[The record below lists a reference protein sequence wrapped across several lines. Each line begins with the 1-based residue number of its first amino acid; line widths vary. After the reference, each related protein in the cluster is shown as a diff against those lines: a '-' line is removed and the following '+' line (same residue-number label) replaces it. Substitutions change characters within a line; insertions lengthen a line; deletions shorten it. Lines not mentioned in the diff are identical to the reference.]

1 MKSRNRIII
10 TCLVLSSGLLSFRY
24 VVNDNYFDIIKNIE
38 IFTNVYKAL
47 NANYAD
53 DVDPN
58 RLMKIGV
65 DAMVNSLD
73 PYTVFYSEST
83 VEKYRYLQEG
93 KYTGIGGKL
102 RKIDD
107 MITITETMEKSPLTV
122 SGLKAGDQI
131 SAIQGKSVVGI
142 SVNDFMD
149 LLKTYGGQ
157 SVTLTVNRTGE
168 DKPLK
173 YELKTGEVEVDN
185 VPYYKMVD
193 GDIGYVIL
201 TTFTRNASGN
211 IKNAINSLKK
221 ENPDMKGIILDLRNN
236 GGGLLGEAV
245 DICNLFLP
253 EGKLVVSTKGKV
265 REKDQIYSTR
275 NSALEPDLPLA
286 VLINGSSASASEIVS
301 GVVQDYDRGVLIGS
315 RSFGKGLV
323 QNTREIGYNSRL
335 KITISKYYIPSERC
349 IQGVEYEDGT
359 PVDIPDSL
367 RTQYK
372 TKNGRIV
379 LDGGGVKPDII
390 MTEEPETELLRAL
403 KKQNVFLKYIN
414 EYVAQNDS
422 IVDAELFTYTDDAGF
437 QEYLLRTN
445 FTYEHS
451 HEKKLKTILEGA
463 INETEKTAVQEALAA
478 INTFKSQELEEAMPA
493 IRSILEEEIASRYYY
508 ERGRV
513 AVSLRNDAEVNQAVS
528 ILKDQDQY
536 NKILGNQ

>member
-1 MKSRNRIII
+1 MKTKKYLIII
-10 TCLVLSSGLLSFRY
+10 CLALTTGLLSFRY

-83 VEKYRYLQEG
+83 IEKYRYLQEG

-102 RKIDD
+102 NLVDGF
-107 MITITETMEKSPLTV
+107 ITITEAMEKSPITM

-131 SAIQGKSVVGI
+131 LEIEGKSVEGV

-149 LLKTYGGQ
+149 LLRTYGGD
-157 SVTLTVNRTGE
+157 SVSLTIRRVGSDSPITNNLR
-168 DKPLK
+168 
-173 YELKTGEVEVDN
+173 TGEVEVDN
-185 VPYYKMVD
+185 VPYYKIVD

-211 IKNAINSLKK
+211 IKKAINSLKA
-221 ENPDMKGIILDLRNN
+221 ENPELKGIILDLRNN

-245 DICNLFLP
+245 DICNLFIP

-265 REKDQIYSTR
+265 REKDQIYNTR
-275 NSALEPDLPLA
+275 NSPLEPDMPLA

-301 GVVQDYDRGVLIGS
+301 GVMQDYDRGVLIGS

-349 IQGVEYEDGT
+349 IQGVEYENGE
-359 PVDIPDSL
+359 PVNIPDSL

-390 MTEEPETELLRAL
+390 MEKEEDSELLKAL
-403 KKQNVFLKYIN
+403 KKQNMFLKYVN
-414 EYVAQNDS
+414 EFVARTDS
-422 IVDAELFTYTDDAGF
+422 IVRAENYVFSDGEGF
-437 QEYLLRTN
+437 LAFLEESDFL
-445 FTYEHS
+445 YEHS
-451 HEKKLKTILEGA
+451 HEKKYKTILKNP
-463 INETEKTAVQEALAA
+463 ISDQEKYSVTEALSA
-478 INTFKSQELEEAMPA
+478 IQLYKEQELKETLPE
-493 IRSILEEEIASRYYY
+493 INRILEEEIASRYYF
-508 ERGRV
+508 EKGRV
-513 AVSLRNDAEVNQAVS
+513 AVSLRNDPEVTRAAQV
-528 ILKDQDQY
+528 LKDQSEY
-536 NKILGNQ
+536 KRILGYQ